1 MSETLIAITMPK
13 WGLAMK
19 EGAILQWLKNEGD
32 EVKKGEILLEIET
45 DKVVNEMESPEDG
58 KLLKKSIKTDI
69 RVPVGSLIAVYGNE
83 SISDEEIEK
92 FISEFNEN
100 FVVEDDEAA
109 GEANKYEK
117 IMLGDIEINFSNIG
131 EEKEKNI
138 LFIHGFG
145 GDLNNWMFNQEELSK
160 DYNTFA
166 IDLPGHGQSSKNVT
180 DGSLKNMAKI
190 MNDFCSKNNISKINL
205 VGHSYGAGIAIQ
217 AACDFKDLIE
227 SLTLIS
233 PIGLGKEIDDS
244 YLEDFITSESRRDLK
259 PVLEK
264 LYANSEIITRD
275 MVNEVLSYK
284 RIDGV
289 ENSLKIMKDQ
299 ITKSNSQNNE
309 LKDQLNALEIPVSII
324 WGKNDN
330 IIPSNHT
337 ERLNEKISI
346 EIIENC
352 GHMAHTEYASKVNE
366 IIKSTN

>member
-1 MSETLIAITMPK
+1 MSESLTAITMPK

-32 EVKKGEILLEIET
+32 EVKKGEILVEIET

-58 KLLKKSIKTDI
+58 RLLKKCVETDI

-83 SISDEEIEK
+83 NTSDEDIDK
-92 FISEFNEN
+92 FISEFKEN
-100 FVVEDDEAA
+100 FVVEDDEA
-109 GEANKYEK
+109 GSEKDKYEK
-117 IMLGDIEINFSNIG
+117 ITLGETEINFSKIA

-145 GDLNNWMFNQEELSK
+145 GDLNNWMFNQEDVSK

-190 MNDFCSKNNISKINL
+190 VNEFCAQNNITKVKL

-217 AACDFKDLIE
+217 TASDFKDLIE

-233 PIGLGKEIDDS
+233 PIGLGKEIDSS
-244 YLEDFITSESRRDLK
+244 YLENFITAESRRDLK

-264 LYANSEIITRD
+264 LYNNSEIITRD
-275 MVNEVLSYK
+275 MVNEVLNYK

-289 ENSLKIMKDQ
+289 ESSLKNIKDE
-299 ITKSNSQNNE
+299 IVKSDLQNND
-309 LKDQLNALEIPVSII
+309 LKDILNLLDIPVSIV

-330 IIPSNHT
+330 IIPSNHS
-337 ERLNEKISI
+337 EKLNEKILV
-346 EIIENC
+346 EVIENC
-352 GHMAHTEYASKVNE
+352 GHMAHTEHASKVNE
-366 IIKSTN
+366 VIKKTN